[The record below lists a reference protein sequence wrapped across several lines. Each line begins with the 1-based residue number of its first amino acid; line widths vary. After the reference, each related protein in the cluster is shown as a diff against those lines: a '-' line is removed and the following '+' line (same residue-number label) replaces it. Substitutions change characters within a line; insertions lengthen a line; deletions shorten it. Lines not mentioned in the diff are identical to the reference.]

1 MTILY
6 AEFLPIG
13 AIFITV
19 AAFAAGMST
28 ISSQVLTTSSIFVR
42 DIAKK
47 PFKSDMDGNM
57 EARIGRYFTVL
68 FSLAV
73 LGIALSPAAEQ
84 AIIPLASDGV
94 ALALVYIPCVLGM
107 LFWDEASTA
116 GAKWSLL
123 IGFVFLQ
130 MTIWTPV
137 GSLFPVFGAPAYGLA
152 LTAVVYYGVSKAT
165 ASVPED
171 RQAEYREIL
180 IKGMRIEN
188 TPKAAD
194 PQPSD
199 D

>member
-1 MTILY
+1 
-6 AEFLPIG
+6 
-13 AIFITV
+13 
-19 AAFAAGMST
+19 
-28 ISSQVLTTSSIFVR
+28 
-42 DIAKK
+42 
-47 PFKSDMDGNM
+47 
-57 EARIGRYFTVL
+57 
-68 FSLAV
+68 
-73 LGIALSPAAEQ
+73 
-84 AIIPLASDGV
+84 
-94 ALALVYIPCVLGM
+94 M